1 MKIRLLPPALVSRI
15 AAGEVIE
22 RPASVVKELIENAL
36 DAGASRVDIQAASGG
51 VTLLRVSDD
60 GEGVDA
66 DDLEAAF
73 TRHATSKL
81 EDEAGLHRIGT
92 LGFRGE
98 ALASMAAV
106 ADVTLLSCTAGSL
119 NGAEIRVKNGVVIEQ
134 GPRAAPPGTTV
145 SVRNL
150 FRDVPA
156 RLKFLKSNAAEAN
169 RIASVVGAYALS
181 RPGTAFSL
189 TVDGKESVRSQGNGD
204 RRAAFAA
211 VYGAG
216 TAARMLD
223 VDWSGDSSGLAIDVG
238 GLTSPADLSRGNRT
252 FVTLLVNGRLV
263 QSRSLSFAVTEAY
276 RGFLASG
283 RYPMAVLDVHVD
295 VGETDVNVHPAKME
309 IKFRDERPVFSAV
322 RHAVTESLEREAA
335 PRPATVTPGAAASPF
350 APLDEAASSRP
361 MPVDAPISGLREAG
375 PRAQGAVSGQGA
387 LRVPVLR
394 VLGQLGSTFIIS
406 EGPEGMYLID
416 QHTAHERVLFDQ
428 LRRDRDRG
436 EVKSQGLLEPLAVEM
451 SPEEQELVAEHGELL
466 TGYGFETEPFG
477 DRAVLLR
484 AVPAGL
490 AAAEPARALHD
501 VLDYLQSD
509 DLRGYDWEERML
521 ASVACHS
528 AVRAGQALSAQEMR
542 EMVRLLETADNPHAC
557 PHGRPIIVHMSTA
570 QLEREFDRR

>member
-81 EDEAGLHRIGT
+81 EDEAALHRIGT

-119 NGAEIRVKNGVVIEQ
+119 SGAEIRVKNGVVIEQ

-223 VDWSGDSSGLAIDVG
+223 VEWSGDSSGLAIDVV

-263 QSRSLSFAVTEAY
+263 QSRSLSFAVIEAY
-276 RGFLASG
+276 RGFLGSG

-322 RHAVTESLEREAA
+322 RHAVTESLEGEAA
-335 PRPATVTPGAAASPF
+335 PRPATVIPGAAASPF
-350 APLDEAASSRP
+350 APLDEAAASRP
-361 MPVDAPISGLREAG
+361 MPVDAPISGLREAA
-375 PRAQGAVSGQGA
+375 PRAQGAASGQGA

-451 SPEEQELVAEHGELL
+451 SPEEQELVAEHAEIL
-466 TGYGFETEPFG
+466 TGYGFDTEPFG
-477 DRAVLLR
+477 ERAVLLR

-501 VLDYLQSD
+501 VLDYLQAD
-509 DLRGYDWEERML
+509 DLRGYSWEERML

>member
-1 MKIRLLPPALVSRI
+1 MRIRLLPPGLVSRI

-22 RPASVVKELIENAL
+22 RPASVVKELIENSL
-36 DAGASRVDIQAASGG
+36 DAGSTRIDVQASGG
-51 VTLLRVSDD
+51 GVSLLRVSDD
-60 GEGVDA
+60 GAGIEA

-81 EDEAGLHRIGT
+81 EDEADLHRIGT

-106 ADVTLLSCTAGSL
+106 ADVTLLSRTAESMG
-119 NGAEIRVKNGVVIEQ
+119 GAEIRVKNGEVIEQ

-156 RLKFLKSNAAEAN
+156 RLNFLKSNAAEAS
-169 RIASVVGAYALS
+169 RIASVVGAYALA

-204 RRAAFAA
+204 RRAAFAS

-223 VDWSGDSSGLAIDVG
+223 VEWSGDSSGLAVEVA
-238 GLTSPADLSRGNRT
+238 GLTSPPDLSRGNRT
-252 FVTLLVNGRLV
+252 FITLLVNGRLV
-263 QSRSLSFAVTEAY
+263 QSRTLSFAVVEAY

-283 RYPMAVLDVHVD
+283 RYPVAVLDVRVD

-309 IKFRDERPVFSAV
+309 IKFRDERPIFSAV
-322 RHAVTESLEREAA
+322 RHAVTEALEAVAA
-335 PRPATVTPGAAASPF
+335 PRPASVLASASPSPF
-350 APLDEAASSRP
+350 ARLDEAAAARP
-361 MPVDAPISGLREAG
+361 MPVDAPISGLREAAPPTEG
-375 PRAQGAVSGQGA
+375 GQGA

-394 VLGQLGSTFIIS
+394 VLGQLGATFIIT

-416 QHTAHERVLFDQ
+416 QHTAHERVLFDD
-428 LRRDRDRG
+428 LRRDHDRG
-436 EVKSQGLLEPLAVEM
+436 EVKSQGLLEPLVVEM
-451 SPEEQELVAEHGELL
+451 SPEEQEAVAEHGDLL
-466 TGYGFETEPFG
+466 TAYGFEIEAFG
-477 DRAVLLR
+477 EQAVLLR

-490 AAAEPARALHD
+490 AAVEPGRALHD

-509 DLRGYDWEERML
+509 DLRGYSWEERLM

-528 AVRAGQALSAQEMR
+528 AVRAGQTLSEQEMR

>member
-1 MKIRLLPPALVSRI
+1 MRIRLLPPGLVSRI

-22 RPASVVKELIENAL
+22 RPASVVKELIENSL
-36 DAGASRVDIQAASGG
+36 DAGATRIDVQASGG
-51 VTLLRVSDD
+51 GVSLLRVSDD
-60 GEGVDA
+60 GAGIEA

-81 EDEAGLHRIGT
+81 EDEADLHRIGT

-106 ADVTLLSCTAGSL
+106 ADVTLLSRTADSMG
-119 NGAEIRVKNGVVIEQ
+119 GAEIRVKNGEVIEQ

-156 RLKFLKSNAAEAN
+156 RLNFLKSNAAEAS
-169 RIASVVGAYALS
+169 RIASVVGAYALA

-204 RRAAFAA
+204 RRAAFAS

-223 VDWSGDSSGLAIDVG
+223 VEWSGDSSGLTLEVA
-238 GLTSPADLSRGNRT
+238 GLTSPPDLSRGNRT
-252 FVTLLVNGRLV
+252 FITLLVNGRLV
-263 QSRSLSFAVTEAY
+263 QSRTLSFAVVEAY

-283 RYPMAVLDVHVD
+283 RYPVAVLDVRVD

-309 IKFRDERPVFSAV
+309 IKFRDERPIFSAV
-322 RHAVTESLEREAA
+322 RHAVTEAVEAVAA
-335 PRPATVTPGAAASPF
+335 PRPASVIASASPSPF
-350 APLDEAASSRP
+350 APLDETAASRP
-361 MPVDAPISGLREAG
+361 MPVDAPISGLREAAAPTEG
-375 PRAQGAVSGQGA
+375 GQGA

-394 VLGQLGSTFIIS
+394 VLGQLGATFIIS

-428 LRRDRDRG
+428 LRRDHDRG
-436 EVKSQGLLEPLAVEM
+436 EVRSQGLLEPLVVEM
-451 SPEEQELVAEHGELL
+451 SPEEQEAVAEHGDLL
-466 TGYGFETEPFG
+466 AAYGFDNEPFG
-477 DRAVLLR
+477 EQAVLLR

-490 AAAEPARALHD
+490 AAVEPGRALHD

-509 DLRGYDWEERML
+509 DLRGYSWEERLM

-528 AVRAGQALSAQEMR
+528 AVRAGQTLSEQEMR

>member
-66 DDLEAAF
+66 EDLEAAF

-81 EDEAGLHRIGT
+81 EDEAALHRIGT

-106 ADVTLLSCTAGSL
+106 ADVTLLSRTAASL
-119 NGAEIRVKNGVVIEQ
+119 SGAEIRVKNGVVIEQ

-335 PRPATVTPGAAASPF
+335 PRPATVIPGAAASPF
-350 APLDEAASSRP
+350 APLDEAAASRP

-451 SPEEQELVAEHGELL
+451 SPEEQELVAEHAEIL
-466 TGYGFETEPFG
+466 TGYGFDTEPFG
-477 DRAVLLR
+477 ERAVLLR

-490 AAAEPARALHD
+490 AAAEPSRALHD
-501 VLDYLQSD
+501 VLDYLQAD
-509 DLRGYDWEERML
+509 DLRGYSWEERML

>member
-1 MKIRLLPPALVSRI
+1 
-15 AAGEVIE
+15 
-22 RPASVVKELIENAL
+22 
-36 DAGASRVDIQAASGG
+36 
-51 VTLLRVSDD
+51 
-60 GEGVDA
+60 
-66 DDLEAAF
+66 
-73 TRHATSKL
+73 
-81 EDEAGLHRIGT
+81 
-92 LGFRGE
+92 
-98 ALASMAAV
+98 MAAV
-106 ADVTLLSCTAGSL
+106 ADVTLLSRTGESMS
-119 NGAEIRVKNGVVIEQ
+119 GAEIRVKDGEVIEQ

-169 RIASVVGAYALS
+169 RIASVVGAYALA

-204 RRAAFAA
+204 RRAAFAS

-223 VDWSGDSSGLAIDVG
+223 VEWSGDSSGLAVDVA
-238 GLTSPADLSRGNRT
+238 GLTSPPDLSRGNRT
-252 FVTLLVNGRLV
+252 YVTLLVNGRLV
-263 QSRSLSFAVTEAY
+263 QSRSLSFAVIEAY
-276 RGFLASG
+276 RGFLGSG
-283 RYPMAVLDVHVD
+283 RYPVAVLDVAVD

-309 IKFRDERPVFSAV
+309 IKFRDERPIFSAV
-322 RHAVTESLEREAA
+322 RHAVTEALEAVAA
-335 PRPATVTPGAAASPF
+335 PRPAAVLPGATSPF
-350 APLDEAASSRP
+350 APLDHAAASRP
-361 MPVDAPISGLREAG
+361 MPVEAPISGLREAA
-375 PRAQGAVSGQGA
+375 PRAEAMAAGQGA

-394 VLGQLGSTFIIS
+394 VLGQLGATFIIS

-428 LRRDRDRG
+428 LRRDRDDG
-436 EVKSQGLLEPLAVEM
+436 EVKSQGLLDPLVVEM
-451 SPEEQELVAEHGELL
+451 SPEEQGLLAEHADLL
-466 TGYGFETEPFG
+466 TGYGFQAETFG
-477 DRAVLLR
+477 EGAVLLR

-490 AAAEPARALHD
+490 AAVEPGRALHD

-509 DLRGYDWEERML
+509 DLRGYSWEERML

-528 AVRAGQALSAQEMR
+528 AVRAGQTLSAQEMQ

-557 PHGRPIIVHMSTA
+557 PHGRPIVVHLSTA

>member
-22 RPASVVKELIENAL
+22 RPASVVKELIENSL
-36 DAGASRVDIQAASGG
+36 DAGATRVDVQATGGG
-51 VTLLRVSDD
+51 VSLVRVSDD
-60 GEGVDA
+60 GEGIEA
-66 DDLEAAF
+66 IDLEAAF
-73 TRHATSKL
+73 TRHATSKI
-81 EDEAGLHRIGT
+81 EDEPDLHRIGT

-106 ADVTLLSCTAGSL
+106 ADVTLLSRTAESMS
-119 NGAEIRVKNGVVIEQ
+119 GAEIRVKDGEIIEQ

-169 RIASVVGAYALS
+169 RIASVVGAYALA

-223 VDWSGDSSGLAIDVG
+223 VEWRGDSSGLAVDVL
-238 GLTSPADLSRGNRT
+238 GLTSPPELSRGNRT
-252 FVTLLVNGRLV
+252 FITLLVNGRLV
-263 QSRSLSFAVTEAY
+263 QSRTLTFAVIEAY
-276 RGFLASG
+276 RGFLGSG
-283 RYPMAVLDVHVD
+283 RYPVAVLDVAVD

-309 IKFRDERPVFSAV
+309 IKFRDERPIFSAV
-322 RHAVTESLEREAA
+322 RHAVTEAVEAVAA
-335 PRPATVTPGAAASPF
+335 PRPAAVIATASPSPF
-350 APLDEAASSRP
+350 APLDEAAASRP
-361 MPVDAPISGLREAG
+361 MPVAAPISGLREAA
-375 PRAQGAVSGQGA
+375 PRVEAASGQGT

-394 VLGQLGSTFIIS
+394 VLGQLGATFIIS
-406 EGPEGMYLID
+406 EGPEGLYLID

-428 LRRDRDRG
+428 LRRDRDDG
-436 EVKSQGLLEPLAVEM
+436 EVKSQGLLEPLVVEM
-451 SPEEQELVAEHGELL
+451 SPEEQGLVAEHGELL
-466 TGYGFETEPFG
+466 TGYGFQAEPFG
-477 DRAVLLR
+477 EQAVLLR

-490 AAAEPARALHD
+490 AAVEPGRALHD
-501 VLDYLQSD
+501 VLDYLESD
-509 DLRGYDWEERML
+509 DLRGYSWEERIM

-528 AVRAGQALSAQEMR
+528 AVRAGQTLSEQEMR
-542 EMVRLLETADNPHAC
+542 EMVRLLEAADNPHAC